1 MVSASPAPSF
11 QREFSRHTFGYT
23 SPGNAFDDDQ
33 RRSVSIPILEKCCTH
48 SPPTDRYLK
57 VHMFSNAQNISMQDT
72 AIHNSGRDITIINN
86 YIYTEPQPVRARL
99 SYVAS
104 SDDLGGLS

>member
-1 MVSASPAPSF
+1 
-11 QREFSRHTFGYT
+11 
-23 SPGNAFDDDQ
+23 
-33 RRSVSIPILEKCCTH
+33 
-48 SPPTDRYLK
+48 
-57 VHMFSNAQNISMQDT
+57 MFSNAQNISMQDT